1 MDSCSDDDSLIDV
14 DAIDVDRVTEVNDEE
29 KARVTGNAHRMS
41 DVEEEGR
48 AGEGHKAKSVK
59 EEGSLRD
66 KPEEVKD
73 DACFQPVFEKAVK
86 GLSAE
91 RLLKIIVGED
101 VAKDKLCKRVPRGI
115 RYHAVFVVD
124 TKSLGSSD
132 IISYGD
138 DNGGWTGHSNP
149 RRNYQ
154 FEICDE
160 SGIALIQEY
169 SKSDS
174 TDPQKLPSN
183 VYTLCRNY
191 FRHAHTP
198 EFRKVIATVRD
209 WKGNVRP
216 LAVVQYYFEG
226 VLEVPV
232 KLARHGNAKK
242 ENASPYMRTSRPV
255 LTKLKEKCSQ
265 ETCRK
270 AVDECFMEA
279 GGSSGITVVADV
291 PRDRKQAY
299 NLKKKI
305 AKENHRSKTPQ
316 RHEFYDVLELLN
328 KGTFMRDF
336 AFQRSTSKASRT
348 QPRSFQA
355 TDFQLNQLTRIC
367 ESEKYAS
374 VLGVDATFNCGNF
387 FVTLTSFQH
396 KMFVNKQSGKHPVIL
411 GPSVIHMTKEF
422 EDYHYLAGRLK
433 VHCKNFGSLKAFGT
447 DGEINLANAFVCE
460 RPDAIHLR
468 CKIHLC
474 DNIER
479 KLTNLSFNKDARQN
493 ILETIFGRRQ
503 GNARVKALADATSS
517 EEFDEMMEA

>member
-1 MDSCSDDDSLIDV
+1 M
-14 DAIDVDRVTEVNDEE
+14 
-29 KARVTGNAHRMS
+29 
-41 DVEEEGR
+41 
-48 AGEGHKAKSVK
+48 
-59 EEGSLRD
+59 
-66 KPEEVKD
+66 
-73 DACFQPVFEKAVK
+73 
-86 GLSAE
+86 
-91 RLLKIIVGED
+91 
-101 VAKDKLCKRVPRGI
+101 
-115 RYHAVFVVD
+115 
-124 TKSLGSSD
+124 
-132 IISYGD
+132 
-138 DNGGWTGHSNP
+138 
-149 RRNYQ
+149 
-154 FEICDE
+154 
-160 SGIALIQEY
+160 
-169 SKSDS
+169 
-174 TDPQKLPSN
+174 
-183 VYTLCRNY
+183 
-191 FRHAHTP
+191 
-198 EFRKVIATVRD
+198 IATVRD
-209 WKGNVRP
+209 WKWNVRP

-226 VLEVPV
+226 GLEVPV

-242 ENASPYMRTSRPV
+242 ENTSPYMRTSRPV

-279 GGSSGITVVADV
+279 GGSSGITAVADV
-291 PRDRKQAY
+291 PRDRKQPY

-305 AKENHRSKTPQ
+305 AKETHSSKTPQ

-328 KGTFMRDF
+328 KGTFVRDF
-336 AFQRSTSKASRT
+336 TFQRFTSKASRT

-374 VLGVDATFNCGNF
+374 VLGVDATFNCGNS

-422 EDYHYLAGRLK
+422 ENYHYLAGQRK
-433 VHCKNFGSLKAFGT
+433 VHCKNFGSRKAFGT

-460 RPDAIHLR
+460 LPDAIHLR

-503 GNARVKALADATSS
+503 GNARMKALADATSS
-517 EEFDEMMEA
+517 EEFDEMMEALETSWRVLEITQRSGEPQFFTWFKRHLAPVMKDNVIAPVRQNAGLGCPPELYTQNISECCDSVVKRNAGSKKEWAEFCISLQGTAESQERELMKAVHSMGEYRLSAEFTA